1 MDGTPSRHEKSLGLL
16 TTKFVSLLQEAK
28 DGVLDLKV
36 AADTLAVRQK
46 RRIYDITNVL
56 EGIGLIEKKSKNS
69 IQWKGAGP
77 GCNTQE
83 VSDRLE
89 QLKVEIE
96 ELNNQ
101 EQELDL
107 HRSWIEQS
115 IRNITEDLEN
125 KPLSYIRHEDVC
137 DCFKGET
144 LLTIMAPTGTHLEV
158 PLPDA
163 TAGPEKKYQIHLK
176 SHSGAVSVM
185 LVNMDSAQELP
196 TVVAI
201 PIVDDQKKDGDST
214 VDDTETVPV
223 VSNVSVS
230 PPPVELKKDATQL
243 PKPSQITTRSL
254 AVKLQ
259 QLQQQQQLLQ
269 QQVEPKITR
278 QTAKANTRNASQAQ
292 EPVPMETSP
301 ANSPPPVRRQSP
313 RKAAQQQ
320 QLKTTQNQTSIKNE
334 QVVVDKTSATPVTH
348 TATLTPATEP
358 VKFNPAEVLK
368 GLGSEMIVDSEGSIY
383 TGEFIDDLMS
393 SEIFSPLLRLSPPP
407 SDRDY
412 FFNLD
417 DNEGLCDLFDIPL
430 LST

>member
-1 MDGTPSRHEKSLGLL
+1 MVDSTPSRHEKSLGLL

-96 ELNNQ
+96 ELNSQ
-101 EQELDL
+101 EHELDR

-125 KPLSYIRHEDVC
+125 KPLSYVKHEDIC
-137 DCFKGET
+137 SCFKGET
-144 LLTIMAPTGTHLEV
+144 LLSIMAPSGTHLDV
-158 PLPDA
+158 PLPETTSGQD
-163 TAGPEKKYQIHLK
+163 KQYQIHLK
-176 SHSGAVSVM
+176 SHSGAISVV
-185 LVNMDSAQELP
+185 LVNTESVPEPPLLELP
-196 TVVAI
+196 VVEQ
-201 PIVDDQKKDGDST
+201 QKKDCVAAVAT
-214 VDDTETVPV
+214 AETVPV
-223 VSNVSVS
+223 GGGDAAAAAS
-230 PPPVELKKDATQL
+230 PPPITPKKETAQI

-259 QLQQQQQLLQ
+259 QLQQQQQQ
-269 QQVEPKITR
+269 AEPKVTR
-278 QTAKANTRNASQAQ
+278 QSTKPNTRNAVHQ
-292 EPVPMETSP
+292 EPVPMEISP
-301 ANSPPPVRRQSP
+301 VSSPPPARRQSP

-320 QLKTTQNQTSIKNE
+320 QQRTAQSSVSTKADHT
-334 QVVVDKTSATPVTH
+334 VADKISATTV
-348 TATLTPATEP
+348 APATTTASAQEEP

-368 GLGSEMIVDSEGSIY
+368 GFGSEMMFDSPDSIY

-393 SEIFSPLLRLSPPP
+393 SDIFSPLLRLSPPP

-417 DNEGLCDLFDIPL
+417 DSEGLCDLFDIPL